1 MKQYLRF
8 SYVLIILSYTQVFP
22 QSIEVSGIVVEGE
35 SHTPL
40 VGVNILA
47 GESGT
52 SSNKTGAFSII
63 VQDGFEIS
71 FSYIGYKKI
80 STNPRPSM
88 TIIMEPTVLESD
100 AITVNAMRA
109 IAGVTPVSFSNL
121 TAKEIETRYTVED
134 IPMILASEPGV
145 WAYSE
150 SGNGTGYSYVSIRGF
165 DQSKIGVMID
175 GVPLNDNESHQVYW
189 VDHGDLLA
197 DASDVQ
203 IQRGIGN
210 SLYGSSAFGDLS
222 M

>member
-8 SYVLIILSYTQVFP
+8 SYVLIILSYTHIFS

-40 VGVNILA
+40 VGVNVLA

-52 SSNKTGAFSII
+52 SSNETGAFSII

-150 SGNGTGYSYVSIRGF
+150 SGNGTG
-165 DQSKIGVMID
+165 
-175 GVPLNDNESHQVYW
+175 
-189 VDHGDLLA
+189 
-197 DASDVQ
+197 
-203 IQRGIGN
+203 
-210 SLYGSSAFGDLS
+210 
-222 M
+222 